1 MFNVITDENYVCYMG
16 HVKVKSFIMLKFFIS
31 DVFKK
36 NLEDLSFGEG
46 GHELH
51 TKMHVMIVFFTDG
64 QIWSRFLGG
73 GQKKKKG
80 KKRKLHFYRCLND
93 QIIIV

>member
-1 MFNVITDENYVCYMG
+1 MWLPGTDENYVCYMG

-51 TKMHVMIVFFTDG
+51 TKMHVMFVSFTDS
-64 QIWSRFLGG
+64 QIWSRFGG
-73 GQKKKKG
+73 GQKKNKQKSCIFTAAWMI
-80 KKRKLHFYRCLND
+80 KL
-93 QIIIV
+93 